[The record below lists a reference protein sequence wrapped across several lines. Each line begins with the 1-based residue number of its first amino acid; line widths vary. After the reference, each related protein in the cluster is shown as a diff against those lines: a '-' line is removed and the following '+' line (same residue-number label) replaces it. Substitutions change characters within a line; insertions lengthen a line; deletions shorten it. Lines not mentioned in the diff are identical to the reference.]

1 MKKGTNKNQYIRIC
15 TAEYVLVILLMYP
28 KQLVSKFS
36 NDVSDYLKNSI
47 QDSNA
52 EVRRKSRM
60 VFMRYYS
67 LFPRMAHEL
76 LLRQINVTYQK
87 SIYDD
92 YKNYGI
98 DPERT
103 MLFNPNV
110 DDRDDES
117 VMIDSS
123 F

>member
-1 MKKGTNKNQYIRIC
+1 M
-15 TAEYVLVILLMYP
+15 LMYP
-28 KQLVSKFS
+28 KPLVSKFS
-36 NDVSDYLKNSI
+36 NEISDYLKNAI
-47 QDSNA
+47 QDSNND
-52 EVRRKSRM
+52 VRKKSRM
-60 VFMRYYS
+60 VFMKYYS

-76 LLRQINVTYQK
+76 LLHQINVTYQK

-103 MLFNPNV
+103 MLFNPNI
-110 DDRDDES
+110 DDRDDEQS
-117 VMIDSS
+117 VIMDSS